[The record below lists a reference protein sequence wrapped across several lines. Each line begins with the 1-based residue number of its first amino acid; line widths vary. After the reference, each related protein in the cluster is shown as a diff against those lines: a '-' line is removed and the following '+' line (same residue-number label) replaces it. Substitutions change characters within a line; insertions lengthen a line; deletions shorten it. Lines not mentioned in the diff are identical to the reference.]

1 MKRLL
6 VFVFAVVLLWSCRK
20 TRSVHF
26 QAVMTSNT
34 NILSMALVHQNVM
47 SYNVT
52 YMAPVDGNPIP
63 VGEIYT
69 SDRNIDG
76 YSDAKKG
83 DIIST
88 TFEPYCDSLIT
99 TPDTI
104 QCDFEILLG
113 FFVDDVLTEE
123 RIISHS
129 SSKILQPH
137 VYSGVD
143 ILDNTIDFTVP

>member
-1 MKRLL
+1 MKTLL
-6 VFVFAVVLLWSCRK
+6 VFVFAVALLGSCRK

-34 NILSMALVHQNVM
+34 NILSMVLVHQNVM

-52 YMAPVDGNPIP
+52 YMTPVDGNPIP

-76 YSDAKKG
+76 YSDVKKG

-99 TPDTI
+99 TTDTI

-113 FFVDDVLTEE
+113 FFVDDVLIEE

-129 SSKILQPH
+129 SSKIIQPH
-137 VYSGVD
+137 VSPGLD